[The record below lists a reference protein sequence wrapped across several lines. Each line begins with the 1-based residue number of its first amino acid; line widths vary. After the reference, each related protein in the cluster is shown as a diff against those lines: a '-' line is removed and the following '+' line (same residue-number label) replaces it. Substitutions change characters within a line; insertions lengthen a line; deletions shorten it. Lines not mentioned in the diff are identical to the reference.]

1 MKKLPASAPRSRQAK
16 PLSPGEA
23 PECQKEPP
31 APRMDRQAQTLLGRR
46 LDRVFGSHCEERLPD
61 SLGTLLADVEK
72 RLKSWPPP

>member
-1 MKKLPASAPRSRQAK
+1 MKKLPARAPRSRQAK
-16 PLSPGEA
+16 PLSPGMG

-31 APRMDRQAQTLLGRR
+31 VPRMDRQAQTLLGRR
-46 LDRVFGSHCEERLPD
+46 LDRVFAPLCEERLPD